1 MKWAI
6 VFYAM
11 LTLNGETKEHISW
24 GITFNHHEECMDF
37 YARNKNELLGGIKT
51 FAKNNVDPNAV
62 LLELGCAH
70 ATADFEKSGEEQ
82 NPLVTLKIPLW
93 LGENT

>member
-6 VFYAM
+6 VFYAL

-24 GITFNHHEECMDF
+24 GITFNHHEQCIDF
-37 YARNKNELLGGIKT
+37 YERNADDILGGVRS
-51 FAKNNVDPNAV
+51 FAKNNVDQNAV

-70 ATADFEKSGEEQ
+70 ATADFENGNDE
-82 NPLVTLKIPLW
+82 NPMVTLKMPLW
-93 LGENT
+93 LGENI